1 MLILIAEDDE
11 HLRKVLQI
19 RLLKDGYQ
27 VIVATDGQDALDK
40 LSSHFPDLVI
50 TDIVMPY
57 ISGLEVVKFVKANT
71 ERQVPVIVLSA
82 LGQEEIVQEAFLLGA
97 DDFIVKPFSLAEFVL
112 RLRRFALMIKN

>member
-11 HLRKVLQI
+11 HLRRVLQI

-27 VIVATDGQDALDK
+27 VVVATNGQDALDK
-40 LSSHFPDLVI
+40 LSSQFPDLVI

-57 ISGLEVVKFVKANT
+57 ISGLEVVKFVKANK
-71 ERQVPVIVLSA
+71 ERQIPVIVLSA
-82 LGQEEIVQEAFLLGA
+82 LGQEEVVQEAFLLGA

-112 RLRRFALMIKN
+112 RLRRFALMTKN